1 MKHGILLIA
10 YHNIEHVVRFI
21 NKFDDD
27 FRVFIHWDKRSP
39 LSADER
45 NLLMRSG
52 KVAYIGQEH
61 QVNWASFGI
70 VRATLTLCKEALKY
84 ENIDYMH
91 LVSDADYLATD
102 VSTIKSFFETHNGI
116 NLLDYEKFPVKAW
129 NEGGYDR
136 VKFYHRLEKY
146 NIRVDVNDENKYLGE
161 IAEQREKTQ
170 FKPLPPYDLYGGSA
184 WWSLTSDCV
193 KYLVGHEKEI
203 TEYFVDTMF
212 PDESFAQTIIMN
224 SLFAATV
231 VNENKRY
238 IYWSKKHGS
247 TPAIL
252 DMEDLV
258 PIIKANDFFIRKVD
272 PVISGKLLDA
282 LDEAVVDYGDCIQNT
297 WTMAIGE
304 LVDKVTALVDSKHE
318 GGLLMGNAG
327 ALVFMGEAFRLGI
340 VSQDA
345 VTLVLESVLKE
356 FDSIDYDSYE
366 CGRLGIVV
374 GLEHSFKSLTGI
386 YAQNIVDD
394 LDKINLVIVN
404 SVLNY
409 VGEGISA
416 YMYKL
421 CKIYFMARKHGGRL
435 SKIDS
440 SALDVLDKMEV
451 NTPNGTDKVVKNT
464 NNCGLLG
471 WAGIGLEVLSKTYNQ
486 ENIEWMYLI

>member
-1 MKHGILLIA
+1 M
-10 YHNIEHVVRFI
+10 
-21 NKFDDD
+21 
-27 FRVFIHWDKRSP
+27 
-39 LSADER
+39 
-45 NLLMRSG
+45 
-52 KVAYIGQEH
+52 
-61 QVNWASFGI
+61 
-70 VRATLTLCKEALKY
+70 
-84 ENIDYMH
+84 
-91 LVSDADYLATD
+91 
-102 VSTIKSFFETHNGI
+102 
-116 NLLDYEKFPVKAW
+116 
-129 NEGGYDR
+129 
-136 VKFYHRLEKY
+136 
-146 NIRVDVNDENKYLGE
+146 
-161 IAEQREKTQ
+161 
-170 FKPLPPYDLYGGSA
+170 
-184 WWSLTSDCV
+184 
-193 KYLVGHEKEI
+193 VGHEKEI

-224 SLFAATV
+224 SPFAATV

-238 IYWSKKHGS
+238 IYWPKKHGS

-258 PIIKANDFFIRKVD
+258 PIIKANVFFIRKVD

-297 WTMAIGE
+297 KTMSIGE